1 MMFPMTH
8 IRSAKAYGEVLRE
21 RRRQLGLT
29 QEDVAIEAGV
39 GRRFVIELE
48 RGKPGASLEHALR
61 VAALLGLEIDL
72 TPRERG

>member
-1 MMFPMTH
+1 MFPMTH
-8 IRSAKAYGEVLRE
+8 IRSAKAYGEALRE

-29 QEDVAIEAGV
+29 QEDVATEAGV

-48 RGKPGASLEHALR
+48 RGKPGASLENALR

>member
-1 MMFPMTH
+1 MFPMTH
-8 IRSAKAYGEVLRE
+8 IRSAEAYGAALRE

-29 QEDVAIEAGV
+29 QEDVATEAGV

-61 VAALLGLEIDL
+61 IAALLGLEIEL

>member
-1 MMFPMTH
+1 MFPMAH
-8 IRSAKAYGEVLRE
+8 IRSADAYGKALRE
-21 RRRQLGLT
+21 RRRLLGLT

-61 VAALLGLEIDL
+61 IAALLGLEVDL
-72 TPRERG
+72 VPRERG

>member
-1 MMFPMTH
+1 MFPMAH
-8 IRSAKAYGEVLRE
+8 IRSADAYGKALRE
-21 RRRQLGLT
+21 RRRLLGLT

-61 VAALLGLEIDL
+61 VAALLGLEVDL
-72 TPRERG
+72 VPRERG

>member
-1 MMFPMTH
+1 MFLMTH
-8 IRSAKAYGEVLRE
+8 IRSAKGYGEVLRE

-29 QEDVAIEAGV
+29 QEDVATEAGV

-61 VAALLGLEIDL
+61 IAALLGLEIDIA
-72 TPRERG
+72 PRARG